1 MSQGYLSKSFKSQEG
16 SSFTEYLMM
25 VRIEKSKELIRE
37 TPMSITD
44 ISYKVGFQDAGY
56 FGKCFKKR
64 ENISPSEYVVLV
76 KNM

>member
-1 MSQGYLSKSFKSQEG
+1 
-16 SSFTEYLMM
+16 
-25 VRIEKSKELIRE
+25 
-37 TPMSITD
+37 MSITE